1 MMASRLVRLA
11 SFLYYMRAK
20 DRESEKPGGPSP
32 SLLFGGALSGVF
44 LGVFSGVF
52 SGVFQKP
59 SKKPDFGTQN
69 AIKSKQFTLN

>member
-52 SGVFQKP
+52 QKP
-59 SKKPDFGTQN
+59 SKKPDFGTGN
-69 AIKSKQFTLN
+69 VIKSKQITLN

>member
-44 LGVFSGVF
+44 

-69 AIKSKQFTLN
+69 VIKSK